1 MYNIIKTFRFALI
14 LIFILSVVFLFFKH
28 LFIPILIFILIM
40 RLLKV
45 FKFRKIHNKKE
56 APSNSN
62 SSSDNKIIDAEYE
75 ELD

>member
-1 MYNIIKTFRFALI
+1 
-14 LIFILSVVFLFFKH
+14 
-28 LFIPILIFILIM
+28 M